1 MSLST
6 WWKRVRSRTVHEEEP
21 LMRGSDSSIN
31 DGGQERSVSSAMRHA
46 LKSESELQSL
56 ESRHDVRIWE
66 SPSAFSPSSQ
76 GDGGLNQ
83 EGWTRRNW
91 ASRIPY
97 YIPILTWLPEYD
109 WKTNIIK
116 DVVAGIWRC

>member
-1 MSLST
+1 MMCAVGSHH
-6 WWKRVRSRTVHEEEP
+6 RVSH
-21 LMRGSDSSIN
+21 
-31 DGGQERSVSSAMRHA
+31 
-46 LKSESELQSL
+46 
-56 ESRHDVRIWE
+56 
-66 SPSAFSPSSQ
+66 SSQ
-76 GDGGLNQ
+76 GDGGLSQ

-116 DVVAGIWRC
+116 DAVAGILVDVG